1 MPKDLEKLWFNYL
14 IEFPIKRSDEEK
26 NAINKMSEN
35 DKLFRS
41 SLNEEQLRLLNEYDN
56 AVSQVGRISEKNAF
70 LKGVMFATR
79 FIFEAFHEE

>member
-26 NAINKMSEN
+26 NTINKMSEK

-41 SLNEEQLRLLNEYDN
+41 SLNEEQIRILNEYDN
-56 AVSQVGRISEKNAF
+56 TVSQVGRISEKNAF

-79 FIFEAFHEE
+79 FIFEAFYGE